1 MQVMVTAVREGVAP
15 QDVLLTVEDDATV
28 ADAAAC
34 LTVAADTSNV
44 VTGRFPASLGGKG
57 HGGKGHGDKCHGDK
71 GPGGKGHEDP
81 LGPKAS
87 GLWVDGTLHDPAALA
102 STALRDGVRV
112 TADDSIGPFLRAGE
126 PVGRFELRVCGGPD
140 TGRVTRVQ
148 AGTVSVGTDASC
160 TLPVAD
166 PTVPG
171 LAFRLAVGVDGSVTL
186 RPQDGVPLTLDD
198 TPVTADCPW
207 PAGLLLAV
215 GDTRVILAETQAPD
229 AHLAPTDDGGYAYNR
244 PPRFSPLR
252 QRPRVTVPAE
262 PVKGEGPRLQLITSF
277 IPALFGLSMYFM
289 TRQVY
294 TLLFCAMSPLM
305 MLGYWFSEAR
315 HQRKKYK
322 QDVKEYKRACVAYE
336 AQVTELGK
344 ADQQARRAA
353 HPDPAELLLY
363 ATGPRRRLWE
373 RRIVD
378 PDVLQLRVGLA
389 TLPAEIELRAAK
401 SSSFD
406 EPPEPPVVADVP
418 VTLPLPDLGVIG
430 VAGRRDLGLA
440 VSRWLLAQATG
451 LHSPRDL
458 SLVVLSAAADARD
471 AWDWAHWLPHTAPQ
485 QGQDCMSLV
494 GSEPEVVGRRIQ
506 ELLAELERRKASA
519 NDFGAANRLRP
530 DPFVLVL
537 LDGARLLRRMP
548 GVPQLLQEGPQ
559 HGIFAV
565 CVDED
570 DRLLPEECKAAVIGL
585 HEQPH
590 HVRVSGGGLE
600 HVGDV
605 LADQVSGAWC
615 ELLTRSLAP
624 VRDVSQ
630 DDADAALPTA
640 ARLLSLLG
648 MPDPTGADVAGVWR
662 QGGSTTAAP
671 IGVAA
676 DGPFVL
682 DIRRDG
688 PHALVAGTTGAGKS
702 ELLQTIIASLAL
714 ANRPDALNF
723 VLIDYKGG
731 SAFQDC
737 AQLPHTVGMV
747 SDLDAHLTERA
758 LASLAAEL
766 RRREEILFDTGTK
779 DLEDY
784 NDTRRIRPE
793 LAPMPRL
800 VLIIDEFASLV
811 AELPDFIAGL
821 VDIAR
826 RGRSLGVHL
835 ILATQRPAGVVS
847 ADIRANTNLRIALRV
862 TDGGESSDVI
872 DAPDAGAIAKST
884 PGRAYVRSG
893 AQSLVAVQSARIG
906 GRRPSN
912 DADRPKATAFPVDWA
927 AFGRPA
933 PRIASNDD
941 DGTLVTDLSVLVGA
955 IRAGAE
961 LMGFGEQHSP
971 WLPPLPD
978 LLWLGELPDVAETQP
993 RAHGEVPPIRI
1004 GLTDLP
1010 AQQRRAPL
1018 ALDLVHGEHIMLAGG
1033 ARSGRSTALRSLAG
1047 SLAANTS
1054 PADVHL
1060 YGIDC
1065 GANALLPLANLPHCG
1080 AIVTRDQPDRVRR
1093 LLDRLSGE
1101 IARRQ
1106 QYLAM
1111 EGLSSAA
1118 EQRAT
1123 AAPEDRLPW
1132 MVLLIDNWE
1141 GYVAALENVDYGK
1154 LIDMATKIFRE
1165 GAAVGVKVVM
1175 TADRSGFSGQ
1185 VSPSF
1190 ADKLILRLTDANEY
1204 SLAGLSAREVPKD
1217 MPSGRALRLTDQGVQ
1232 ESQIALLAPDPS
1244 GQAQV
1249 AALREIAA
1257 EAKRVHPVPPRD
1269 RRPLR
1274 VDELPMRI
1282 TLEQAHALDPG
1293 FVPPSPLWTL
1303 FCVGGDELEPI
1314 GIDLDESGP
1323 GFVIAG
1329 PPKSGRST
1337 ALLVA
1342 AKSLLANQVPT
1353 ILVTPRR
1360 SPLRSLEEHPGVL
1373 GVLTA
1378 DSTERDLKE
1387 LVDRTDGKF
1396 AVVADDADML
1406 YDGSLDRPLE
1416 EVAQNGRDGGIA
1428 IVVAGATD
1436 TLSSQYRGFV
1446 VEARRSR
1453 QGMILSPQSA
1463 SDGELF
1469 NVRVPTGSGGGPV
1482 GRGILVRSGLMVP
1495 VQAILDA

>member
-1 MQVMVTAVREGVAP
+1 MQVMVTAVREGAAP
-15 QDVLLTVEDDATV
+15 QDVLLSVEEDATV

-34 LTVAADTSNV
+34 LTVAADSSNV
-44 VTGRFPASLGGKG
+44 VTGRFPAFLDVRGTGSGVPGNGLGAPKPS
-57 HGGKGHGDKCHGDK
+57 
-71 GPGGKGHEDP
+71 GPGRAP
-81 LGPKAS
+81 
-87 GLWVDGTLHDPAALA
+87 GLWVDGTLHDPAAPA
-102 STALRDGVRV
+102 SGALRDGVRV
-112 TADDSIGPFLRAGE
+112 TTDDSIGPFLRAGE

-148 AGTVSVGTDASC
+148 AGTASVGSDATC

-171 LAFRLAVGVDGSVTL
+171 LAFRLSVALDGSVTL
-186 RPQDGVPLTLDD
+186 HPQDGVPLALDD
-198 TPVTADCPW
+198 SPVTGDCPW
-207 PAGLLLAV
+207 TTGLLVRV
-215 GDTRVILAETQAPD
+215 GDTRLVLVETEAPD
-229 AHLAPTDDGGYAYNR
+229 AHLAPTEDGGYAYNR

-252 QRPRVTVPAE
+252 HRPRMTVPAE

-315 HQRKKYK
+315 HTRKKYK
-322 QDVKEYKRACVAYE
+322 QELKEYKKGLVE
-336 AQVTELGK
+336 FDAQLVELGK
-344 ADQQARRAA
+344 ADQRARRAA

-373 RRIVD
+373 RRLVD

-389 TLPAEIELRAAK
+389 GLPADIELRAAK
-401 SSSFD
+401 GSSFD

-418 VTLPLPDLGVIG
+418 VVLPLPELGVIG
-430 VAGRRDLGLA
+430 VAGHRPLGLA

-471 AWDWAHWLPHTAPQ
+471 AWDWAHWLPHTDPQ
-485 QGQDCMSLV
+485 LGQDCLSLV
-494 GSEPEVVGRRIQ
+494 GSEPEVVARRIN

-519 NDFGAANRLRP
+519 SDFGSSNRLRP
-530 DPFVLVL
+530 DPFTLVV

-565 CVDED
+565 CIDED

-585 HEQPH
+585 PDRPN
-590 HVRVSGGGLE
+590 HVRISGGELE
-600 HVGDV
+600 GVGDV
-605 LADQVSGAWC
+605 LADQVSTPWC
-615 ELLTRSLAP
+615 ELVTRSLAP

-630 DDADAALPTA
+630 DDANAALPTA

-648 MPDPTGADVAGVWR
+648 MPDPTGADVAKIWR

-682 DIRRDG
+682 DIRKDG

-737 AQLPHTVGMV
+737 AKLPHTVGMV

-766 RRREEILFDTGTK
+766 KRREEILFDTGTK

-784 NDTRRIRPE
+784 NDTRRIRPDLE
-793 LAPMPRL
+793 PMPRL

-912 DADRPKATAFPVDWA
+912 DADRPKATAFPVDWS

-933 PRIASNDD
+933 PRLATSDD

-955 IRAGAE
+955 IREGAE
-961 LMGFGEQHSP
+961 LMGFGAQHSP

-978 LLWLGELPDVAETQP
+978 LLWLGELPDVTEEQP
-993 RAHGEVPPIRI
+993 RAAGEVPPIRI

-1010 AQQRRAPL
+1010 AQQRRTPL

-1093 LLDRLSGE
+1093 LLDRLTSE

-1106 QYLAM
+1106 QFLAL

-1118 EQRAT
+1118 EQRAMAT
-1123 AAPEDRLPW
+1123 PEDRLPW
-1132 MVLLIDNWE
+1132 MVLLVDNWE
-1141 GYVAALENVDYGK
+1141 GYVAALEGIDYGK
-1154 LIDMATKIFRE
+1154 LIDMITKIFRE

-1185 VSPSF
+1185 ISPSF

-1249 AALREIAA
+1249 AALREIAQ
-1257 EAKRVHPVPPRD
+1257 EAQRVHPVPPKS

-1282 TLEQAHALDPG
+1282 TLDQVRALDPS
-1293 FVPPSPLWTL
+1293 FVPPSPLWSL

-1314 GIDLDESGP
+1314 GIDLEESGP

-1337 ALLVA
+1337 ALVVA
-1342 AKSLLANQVPT
+1342 ARSLLANQVPL

-1360 SPLRSLEEHPGVL
+1360 SPLRSLEDEAGVL

-1378 DSTERDLKE
+1378 DSSERDLKD
-1387 LVDRTDGKF
+1387 LVERADGKF

-1428 IVVAGATD
+1428 VIAAGATD

-1463 SDGELF
+1463 SDGEIF

-1482 GRGILVRSGLMVP
+1482 GRGILVRSGQMMP

>member
-1 MQVMVTAVREGVAP
+1 MRVMVTVVREGAAA
-15 QDVLLTVEDDATV
+15 QDVFLAVEEDATV

-34 LTVAADTSNV
+34 LTVAADSSNV
-44 VTGRFPASLGGKG
+44 VTGRFPGTLGVA
-57 HGGKGHGDKCHGDK
+57 
-71 GPGGKGHEDP
+71 PGA
-81 LGPKAS
+81 PKAPGAGRTPS
-87 GLWVDGTLHDPAALA
+87 LWVDGTQHDPAAPA
-102 STALRDGVRV
+102 SSALRDGVRV
-112 TADDSIGPFLRAGE
+112 TTDDSIGPFLRAGE
-126 PVGRFELRVCGGPD
+126 PAGRYELRVCGGPD
-140 TGRVTRVQ
+140 TGRITRVQ
-148 AGTVSVGTDASC
+148 AGTVSVGSAPTC

-166 PTVPG
+166 PSVPA
-171 LAFRLAVGVDGSVTL
+171 LALRLSVNVGGEVTL
-186 RPQDGVPLTLDD
+186 HPQDGVPLVLDD
-198 TPVTADCPW
+198 SPVATDCPW
-207 PAGLLLAV
+207 PVGQLIRV
-215 GDTRVILAETQAPD
+215 GDTRLVLAEAEAPD

-252 QRPRVTVPAE
+252 HRPRLAVPAE

-277 IPALFGLSMYFM
+277 IPALFGLTMYFM

-315 HQRKKYK
+315 HTRKKYK
-322 QDVKEYKRACVAYE
+322 QEVKEYQRALVE
-336 AQVTELGK
+336 FDAQVIELGK
-344 ADQQARRAA
+344 ADQRARRAA

-373 RRIVD
+373 RRLVD

-389 TLPAEIELRAAK
+389 EQPAEIELRAAK
-401 SSSFD
+401 GSSFD
-406 EPPEPPVVADVP
+406 DPPEPPLIADVP
-418 VTLPLPDLGVIG
+418 VVLPLPELGVIG
-430 VAGRRDLGLA
+430 VAGERRLGLA
-440 VSRWLLAQATG
+440 VARWLLAQATG

-458 SLVVLSAAADARD
+458 SLVVLSAAPDAKD

-485 QGQDCMSLV
+485 SGQDCLSLV
-494 GSEPEVVGRRIQ
+494 GAEPELVGRRIH
-506 ELLAELERRKASA
+506 ELQAELERRKASSS
-519 NDFGAANRLRP
+519 DFGASNRLRP
-530 DPFVLVL
+530 DPFTLVV

-559 HGIFAV
+559 HGIFAI

-585 HEQPH
+585 PDRPS
-590 HVRVSGGGLE
+590 HVRISGGGLE
-600 HVGDV
+600 DIGDV

-615 ELLTRSLAP
+615 ELVTRSLAP

-648 MPDPTGADVAGVWR
+648 MPDPAGADVAKIWR
-662 QGGSTTAAP
+662 QGGSTTSVP
-671 IGVAA
+671 IGIAA
-676 DGPFVL
+676 DGVFTL
-682 DIRRDG
+682 DIRKDG

-766 RRREEILFDTGTK
+766 KRREEILFDTGTK

-784 NDTRRIRPE
+784 NDTRKIRPE
-793 LAPMPRL
+793 LEPMPRL

-912 DADRPKATAFPVDWA
+912 DSDRPKATAFPVDWA

-933 PRIASNDD
+933 PRLATNDD

-955 IRAGAE
+955 IREGAE
-961 LMGFGEQHSP
+961 LMGFGEQRSP

-978 LLWLGELPDVAETQP
+978 LLWLGDLPDAPEEQP
-993 RAHGEVPPIRI
+993 RAADEVAPIRI

-1010 AQQRRAPL
+1010 SQQRRTPL

-1047 SLAANTS
+1047 SLARDTS
-1054 PADVHL
+1054 PADVHM

-1093 LLDRLSGE
+1093 LLDRLSAE
-1101 IARRQ
+1101 ISRRQ
-1106 QYLAM
+1106 QFLAL

-1123 AAPEDRLPW
+1123 AAPADRLPW
-1132 MVLLIDNWE
+1132 MVLLVDNWE
-1141 GYVAALENVDYGK
+1141 GYVAALESIDYGR
-1154 LIDMATKIFRE
+1154 LVDMIVKIFRE

-1185 VSPSF
+1185 ISPSF

-1204 SLAGLSAREVPKD
+1204 SLAGLSAREVPKE
-1217 MPSGRALRLTDQGVQ
+1217 MPSGRALRLTDHGVQ

-1249 AALREIAA
+1249 AALREIAQ
-1257 EAKRVHPVPPRD
+1257 EAQRRHPTPSRD

-1282 TLEQAHALDPG
+1282 TLEQTRSLDPA
-1293 FVPPSPLWTL
+1293 FVPPSPLWAL

-1314 GIDLDESGP
+1314 GIDLEESGP

-1342 AKSLLANQVPT
+1342 ARTLLASQVPL

-1360 SPLRSLEEHPGVL
+1360 SPLRSLEGEAGVL

-1378 DSTERDLKE
+1378 DSSERDLKD
-1387 LVDRTDGKF
+1387 LVERADGKY

-1406 YDGSLDRPLE
+1406 YDGPLDRPLE

-1428 IVVAGATD
+1428 VIAAGATD

-1453 QGMILSPQSA
+1453 QGLILAPQSA

-1469 NVRVPTGSGGGPV
+1469 NVRVPTGSGGGPT
-1482 GRGILVRSGLMVP
+1482 GRGILVRGGQMMP